1 MKTGGCIIHKI
12 TRSEEYQK
20 REVGARGE
28 LDCESRHSWPHSGDA
43 RTYTFE
49 IEAWAGPLPTRL
61 LKENPRHI
69 TTLSLSE
76 TWCACLW
83 GHASYAITFGISIN
97 VPVSIVCVRLQVANN
112 QRAGLDHK
120 RLATRVQE
128 RPSGSALLYRSAVEL
143 RTRPLQ
149 EAGVHTLTAL
159 RSGTYM
165 PSKSCNKYWY
175 LKYLLLLLL

>member
-97 VPVSIVCVRLQVANN
+97 VPVSIVCVFSCKLQITKELDWIISAW
-112 QRAGLDHK
+112 QRESRNGHPGPPFY
-120 RLATRVQE
+120 TVQQWS
-128 RPSGSALLYRSAVEL
+128 SGPVRFRRQVC
-143 RTRPLQ
+143 THLQ
-149 EAGVHTLTAL
+149 LCGAVHTCQVRAATNI
-159 RSGTYM
+159 GT
-165 PSKSCNKYWY
+165 
-175 LKYLLLLLL
+175 